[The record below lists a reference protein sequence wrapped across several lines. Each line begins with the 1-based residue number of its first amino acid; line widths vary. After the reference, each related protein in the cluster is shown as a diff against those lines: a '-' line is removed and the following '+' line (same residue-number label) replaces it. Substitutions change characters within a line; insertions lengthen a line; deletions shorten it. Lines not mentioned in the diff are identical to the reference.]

1 MTLQLVVFSLLT
13 LFLMLIAQLMGPA
26 VPAAAGQEAA
36 GDVAQPRRARL
47 DAVIQ
52 DTLRTYI
59 FFAAYALMLFLLGKP
74 DLLPQYLGWAVV
86 MLQLLKGYAVFW
98 ERILY
103 ARFLGVVI
111 VGLLMFLWILELP
124 LLQAPPP

>member
-13 LFLMLIAQLMGPA
+13 LFLILISQLMGPA
-26 VPAAAGQEAA
+26 VPAAAAEASGA
-36 GDVAQPRRARL
+36 VAQQRRARL

-52 DTLRTYI
+52 DALRTYI

-86 MLQLLKGYAVFW
+86 FLQLLKGYAVFW
-98 ERILY
+98 DRSPY
-103 ARFLGVVI
+103 ARFLGVAI
-111 VGLLMFLWILELP
+111 AGILMFLWILELP
-124 LLQAPPP
+124 LLQSAPP